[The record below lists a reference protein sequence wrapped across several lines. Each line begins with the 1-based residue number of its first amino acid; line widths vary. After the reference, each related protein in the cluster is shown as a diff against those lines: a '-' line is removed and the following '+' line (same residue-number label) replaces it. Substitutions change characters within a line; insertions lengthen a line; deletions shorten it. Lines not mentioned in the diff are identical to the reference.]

1 MLESHHGRLAVT
13 SDPLSDWW
21 QTYPQAARALWAML
35 TPASRGAPDDPSE
48 ARVQSQ
54 IRLEAAAKGY
64 ILWRNNSGVLMDKRG
79 VPVRF
84 GLSNDSAAVNAVAK
98 SADLIGIGPGGQFV
112 SVEVKKPGGRVDPAQ
127 VAWCALVNK
136 RGGLGLIVD
145 SPGQLP

>member
-1 MLESHHGRLAVT
+1 MTHF
-13 SDPLSDWW
+13 DPLSQWSA
-21 QTYPQAARALWAML
+21 TYPQAARALWALL
-35 TPASRGAPDDPSE
+35 TPVSRSVPDGPSE

-64 ILWRNNSGVLMDKRG
+64 WMGRNNSGALLDQRG

-84 GLSNDSAAVNAVAK
+84 GLGNDSPAVNKVLK
-98 SADLIGIGPGGQFV
+98 SADLIGIGPSGQFV

-145 SPGQLP
+145 REGMLP

>member
-1 MLESHHGRLAVT
+1 MT
-13 SDPLSDWW
+13 DPLSQW
-21 QTYPQAARALWAML
+21 QNQYPQAARALWALL
-35 TPASRGAPDDPSE
+35 TPTSRAAPDGPSE

-64 ILWRNNSGVLMDKRG
+64 IMWRNNSGVLMDKRG

-112 SVEVKKPGGRVDPAQ
+112 SVEVKKPGGRIDPAQ

-145 SPGQLP
+145 REGMLP